1 MAKIVSEAISAELL
15 VIDLA
20 PKMIVILIYGADNR
34 RKPVLSMVHICGV
47 ESSNLQENFTVQP
60 KRHIK
65 F

>member
-1 MAKIVSEAISAELL
+1 MAKIFSEAISADLL

-20 PKMIVILIYGADNR
+20 PKMIVILIYDDVKR

-47 ESSNLQENFTVQP
+47 ESSNLQENFTVRP
-60 KRHIK
+60 NRHIK